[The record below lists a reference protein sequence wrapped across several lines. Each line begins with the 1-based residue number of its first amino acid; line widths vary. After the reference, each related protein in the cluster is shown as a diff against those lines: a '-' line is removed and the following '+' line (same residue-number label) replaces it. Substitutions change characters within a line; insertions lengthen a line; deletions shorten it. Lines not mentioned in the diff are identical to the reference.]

1 MTSMDNDATRPI
13 AHDSDIGASRTTKN
27 HGNFDAP
34 GTDAALEFSPGETI
48 LDRYKVIRLLGRGGM
63 GSVYEVEHL
72 FLHGRYALKFLN
84 KNQTNDA
91 AWRRFEIEARATN
104 KLEHPNL
111 IKVHDFGLLPNGQPY
126 FIMDLVEGETLA
138 ELLKRKGR
146 LPVDQTIKMFIQ
158 VGFALSYAH
167 SNGIV
172 HRDIKPSNIILTNA
186 DSGKTEDSLIKLV
199 DFGIAKL
206 TGQDSFNQQT
216 LTRTGEIFGSPL
228 YMSPEQCLGIGV
240 DHRTDLYSLGCVM
253 FEALTGAPP
262 LVGDSALAT
271 MMKHQ
276 TEEPLSLKAASLGV
290 EYPKRVEQVVSRL
303 LTKDINARYQSA
315 ELLTADLVGLDSDQV
330 LTAAMTALPPPA
342 VEQGGVRLS
351 KQVHTF
357 LATCLFAGGVL
368 FGYTN
373 PQIPSKI
380 FAVNLA
386 REAKPDKEERHLP
399 PIFVYNQGKDTIPLP
414 ESLAEKK
421 VDLQFEAEAKK
432 TTPFSELLPNNTRVF
447 NFPNFEIGEYHAPR
461 TPQTAPPWT
470 VHDFEGIYFK
480 PTLNFKKHPKLFLR
494 FRPDDICA
502 LNVSN
507 ARTFMNLV
515 ADNLSDAD
523 EFLPFI
529 IHLTSINYLF
539 VADSEISEKGVKYIS
554 QLPNL
559 KVLDLDR
566 TTVKAEAIA
575 KLTNLL
581 QLEKLCVYA
590 LQDAG
595 PIIKNLTSSKV
606 LKTLRLVNCNVNVS
620 QLERIASIR
629 TLTDL
634 DLSKNPQIGDAE
646 MKLLPT
652 QLLSLSVI
660 GCPVTSNSIK
670 QIGRLKKLRFL
681 YLDESLW
688 KPEQLNTLQ
697 ALLPK
702 TAIQLAKEKRR
713 HTGTPNPE
721 DLDQPQ

>member
-27 HGNFDAP
+27 HGNFDVP

-290 EYPKRVEQVVSRL
+290 EYPKRVEQ
-303 LTKDINARYQSA
+303 
-315 ELLTADLVGLDSDQV
+315 
-330 LTAAMTALPPPA
+330 
-342 VEQGGVRLS
+342 
-351 KQVHTF
+351 
-357 LATCLFAGGVL
+357 
-368 FGYTN
+368 
-373 PQIPSKI
+373 
-380 FAVNLA
+380 
-386 REAKPDKEERHLP
+386 
-399 PIFVYNQGKDTIPLP
+399 
-414 ESLAEKK
+414 
-421 VDLQFEAEAKK
+421 
-432 TTPFSELLPNNTRVF
+432 
-447 NFPNFEIGEYHAPR
+447 
-461 TPQTAPPWT
+461 
-470 VHDFEGIYFK
+470 
-480 PTLNFKKHPKLFLR
+480 
-494 FRPDDICA
+494 
-502 LNVSN
+502 
-507 ARTFMNLV
+507 
-515 ADNLSDAD
+515 
-523 EFLPFI
+523 
-529 IHLTSINYLF
+529 
-539 VADSEISEKGVKYIS
+539 
-554 QLPNL
+554 
-559 KVLDLDR
+559 
-566 TTVKAEAIA
+566 
-575 KLTNLL
+575 
-581 QLEKLCVYA
+581 
-590 LQDAG
+590 
-595 PIIKNLTSSKV
+595 
-606 LKTLRLVNCNVNVS
+606 
-620 QLERIASIR
+620 
-629 TLTDL
+629 
-634 DLSKNPQIGDAE
+634 
-646 MKLLPT
+646 
-652 QLLSLSVI
+652 
-660 GCPVTSNSIK
+660 
-670 QIGRLKKLRFL
+670 GR
-681 YLDESLW
+681 
-688 KPEQLNTLQ
+688 
-697 ALLPK
+697 
-702 TAIQLAKEKRR
+702 
-713 HTGTPNPE
+713 
-721 DLDQPQ
+721 